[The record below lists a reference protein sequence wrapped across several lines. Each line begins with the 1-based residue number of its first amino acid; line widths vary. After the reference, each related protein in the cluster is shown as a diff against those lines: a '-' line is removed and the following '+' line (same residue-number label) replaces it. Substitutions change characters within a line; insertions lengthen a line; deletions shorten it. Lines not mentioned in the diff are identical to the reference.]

1 MPFRKPKIPGT
12 ALITG
17 ASAGIGAELARVFA
31 ARGHDVIL
39 VARRE
44 DALEALAGQIEG
56 KHKVRATVLPADLAV
71 PSAPLELFE
80 TIRGSGVDVDILVN
94 NAGFGL
100 HGEFLDTDIE
110 RELRMIQVNVT
121 ALVHLTKLFAPPMV
135 HRRRGGI
142 MNVASVAGV
151 FPGPYMSIYYA
162 SKAFVLSFSE
172 SLAEELRNSGVAVSA
187 LCPGP
192 TITEFHDVAG
202 GKNTRLMT
210 QGVVADARS
219 VAEFGYKALQ
229 RGVRVAVPGVQN
241 KLLVQAKRIVPRGL
255 VARLAR
261 KAQEGRRVPR

>member
-17 ASAGIGAELARVFA
+17 ASAGIGAELARIFA

-56 KHKVRATVLPADLAV
+56 KQKVRATVLPADLAV

-80 TIRGSGVDVDILVN
+80 SIRGIGLDVDILVN

-100 HGEFLDTDIE
+100 HGEFLETDIE

-135 HRRRGGI
+135 HRHRGGI
-142 MNVASVAGV
+142 MNVASVAGL
-151 FPGPYMSIYYA
+151 FPGPYKAIYYA

-172 SLAEELRNSGVAVSA
+172 SLAEELRDTGVSVSA

-192 TITEFHDVAG
+192 TTTEFHDIAG
-202 GKNTRLMT
+202 GKDARLMT
-210 QGVVADARS
+210 RGVVADARS
-219 VAEFGYKALQ
+219 VAEFGYNALQ

-255 VARLAR
+255 VSRLAR
-261 KAQEGRRVPR
+261 KAQETG

>member
-1 MPFRKPKIPGT
+1 MPFRKTTITGT

-39 VARRE
+39 VARRQ
-44 DALEALAGQIEG
+44 DALEALAGQLEG
-56 KHKVRATVLPADLAV
+56 KHKVRATVLPADLALS
-71 PSAPLELFE
+71 SAPLELFE
-80 TIRGSGVDVDILVN
+80 SIRGAGLDVDILVN

-100 HGEFLDTDIE
+100 HGEFLDTDID
-110 RELRMIQVNVT
+110 RELRMIQVNVA

-142 MNVASVAGV
+142 MNVASIAGV

-162 SKAFVLSFSE
+162 SKAFVLSFTE
-172 SLAEELRNSGVAVSA
+172 SLAQELRDSGVKVSA

-192 TITEFHDVAG
+192 TTTEFHDVAG

-210 QGVVADARS
+210 RGSVADARS

-229 RGVRVAVPGVQN
+229 RGTVVAIPGVQN
-241 KLLVQAKRIVPRGL
+241 KLLVQAKRIAPRAL

-261 KAQEGRRVPR
+261 VAQEARK